1 MAGGLL
7 NLIAI
12 GDLNV
17 ILTGNP
23 TRSFFKSTYSKYT
36 NFGLQKF
43 RIDQVGQKELE
54 IAKPTN
60 FSFKIDRYGDLL
72 MDTYLVVKLP
82 QIWSPILYYKYNIT
96 DISGV
101 YRPYEFKWIK
111 NIGCQLISEVKI
123 LIDGITIQ
131 KFSGHYLQ
139 NIVERDFDTHKK
151 ELFDIMTGNIS
162 ELNDPANFNNRN
174 NNYPNAFNING
185 TKPDISG
192 IEPSIREYNLYIPIN
207 TWYSMSSLMA
217 FPLICLQ
224 YSNLVIDFT
233 LRPLQDLFTIKDVLY
248 DISVNKSKIYN
259 YNNIPQIRSTQT
271 VTEYQFNRFINPPPI
286 KDLLRSF
293 DSYSNLTSRIN
304 SNIHILCTQC
314 FLDNSEREMFAKN
327 SQTYL
332 IKEVKE
338 YTFKDVIKTNKVKL
352 ESNGLISSWMWYFQ
366 RSDVKSR
373 NEWSNY
379 TNWPYETT
387 IPNDLKKIKMN
398 NDYTYYTPHFS
409 YNNGDISKNIY
420 YTDYSPT
427 IYEQTNLCEIMKN
440 FGIICDGK
448 YREQTFDSGVFSKIE
463 KYNKSNGPN
472 SKVGLYY
479 YNFALITDPFK
490 LQPNGAFN
498 TNKFKVIEFEYNNYA
513 NPPIDT
519 SNVEFTTIC
528 DQATGAIIATLKDP
542 TNIYK
547 YNYNLY
553 IIEEQYNVLF
563 FQNGFG
569 GLQNSR

>member
-12 GDLNV
+12 GDQNI

-54 IAKPTN
+54 VSKPTK
-60 FSFKIDRYGDLL
+60 FSFKIERYGDLL
-72 MDTYLVVKLP
+72 MDTFLVVKLP
-82 QIWSPILYYKYNIT
+82 AIWSPLLYYNKYL
-96 DISGV
+96 DISAV

-111 NIGCQLISEVKI
+111 HIGCQLITEVNI

-139 NIVERDFDTHKK
+139 NVVERDFDSHRK

-174 NNYPNAFNING
+174 NNYPNAFNIDSSL
-185 TKPDISG
+185 PDIIG

-207 TWYSMSSLMA
+207 SWFTMSSFMA

-233 LRPLQDLFTIKDVLY
+233 IRPIQELFTIKDVLY
-248 DISVNKSKIYN
+248 DISVNTNKITN
-259 YNNIPQIRSTQT
+259 YNNIPQIRSVQT
-271 VTEYQFNRFINPPPI
+271 TLEYQFNRFINPPPT
-286 KDLLRSF
+286 KFLELSAN
-293 DSYSNLTSRIN
+293 SYINLPNRIN
-304 SNIHILCTQC
+304 SNIHLLCTQC
-314 FLDNSEREMFAKN
+314 FLDNTEREMFAKN
-327 SQTYL
+327 SQNYL

-338 YTFKDVIKTNKVKL
+338 YNFEKVIKTNKIKL

-366 RSDVKSR
+366 RSDVKHR

-379 TNWPYETT
+379 TNWPYENS
-387 IPNDLKKIKMN
+387 IPNDLKKISIN
-398 NDYTYYTPHFS
+398 SSNIYYSPHFS
-409 YNNGDISKNIY
+409 YNLGDISKNIY
-420 YTDYSPT
+420 YTGYNPSV
-427 IYEQTNLCEIMKN
+427 YEQTNQCEIMKN
-440 FGIICDGK
+440 FGIICNGK
-448 YREQTFDSGVFSKIE
+448 YREQTFDSSIFSKIE
-463 KYNKSNGPN
+463 KYNKSNG
-472 SKVGLYY
+472 SSTKVGLYY
-479 YNFALITDPFK
+479 YNFTLFTDPFK
-490 LQPNGAFN
+490 LQPNGALN
-498 TNKFKVIEFEYNNYA
+498 TSKFKTIEFEYNNYA
-513 NPPIDT
+513 NPPIDL

-528 DQATGAIIATLKDP
+528 DPATGAVIATSKDP
-542 TNIYK
+542 TSIYK
-547 YNYNLY
+547 YYYNLFV
-553 IIEEQYNVLF
+553 IEEKYNLLI

-569 GLQNSR
+569 GLLYSS

>member
-12 GDLNV
+12 GDQNI

-23 TRSFFKSTYSKYT
+23 TKSFFKSTYSKYT

-43 RIDQVGQKELE
+43 RIDQTGQKELE
-54 IAKPTN
+54 ISKPTT
-60 FSFKIDRYGDLL
+60 FSFKIARYGDLL

-82 QIWSPILYYKYNIT
+82 AIWSPVLYYKYNRT
-96 DISGV
+96 DSVGV

-111 NIGCQLISEVKI
+111 HIGCQLISEVKI
-123 LIDGITIQ
+123 LIDGTIIQ

-139 NIVERDFDTHKK
+139 NIVERDFDSHKK

-174 NNYPNAFNING
+174 NNYPNAFNIHD
-185 TKPDISG
+185 TDTDISG

-207 TWYSMSSLMA
+207 SWFSMSSFMA
-217 FPLICLQ
+217 LPLICLQ

-233 LRPLQDLFTIKDVLY
+233 LRPLEELFTIKDVLY
-248 DISVNKSKIYN
+248 DMSINTYKIN
-259 YNNIPQIRSTQT
+259 TYNNIPQIFPLQT
-271 VTEYQFNRFINPPPI
+271 KLEYQFNRFINPPPR
-286 KDLLRSF
+286 KNLENAL
-293 DSYSNLTSRIN
+293 DSYINLTNRIN

-314 FLDNSEREMFAKN
+314 FLDNAEREMFAKN
-327 SQTYL
+327 SQNYL
-332 IKEVKE
+332 IKEVNE
-338 YTFKDVIKTNKVKL
+338 YSFIEVIRTNKIKL
-352 ESNGLISSWMWYFQ
+352 KSNGLISSWMWYFQ
-366 RSDVKSR
+366 RSDVKQR

-379 TNWPYETT
+379 TNWPYENS
-387 IPNDLKKIKMN
+387 IPNDLQKVKDGS
-398 NDYTYYTPHFS
+398 DYKYYSPHFS

-440 FGIICDGK
+440 FAIICDGK
-448 YREQTFDSGVFSKIE
+448 YREQTFDSDVFSKIE
-463 KYNKSNGPN
+463 KYNKSNGST

-479 YNFALITDPFK
+479 YNFTLITDPIK
-490 LQPNGAFN
+490 LQPTGALN
-498 TNKFKVIEFEYNNYA
+498 TNKFKTIEFEYNNYA

-528 DQATGAIIATLKDP
+528 DPETGAIIATSKNP

-547 YNYNLY
+547 YYYNLY
-553 IIEEQYNVLF
+553 VIEEKYNILF

-569 GLQNSR
+569 GLLYSR

>member
-7 NLIAI
+7 NLIAL
-12 GDLNV
+12 GDQNV

-23 TRSFFKSTYSKYT
+23 TKSFFKSTYSKYT

-43 RIDQVGQKELE
+43 RIDQIGQKELDVT
-54 IAKPTN
+54 KPTT
-60 FSFKIDRYGDLL
+60 FSFKIERYGDLL

-82 QIWSPILYYKYNIT
+82 TIWSPILNYKKYQ
-96 DISGV
+96 DISAV

-111 NIGCQLISEVKI
+111 HIGCQLIKEVKI
-123 LIDGITIQ
+123 MIDGIIIQ

-185 TKPDISG
+185 TNPDISG
-192 IEPSIREYNLYIPIN
+192 IEPSIREYTLYIPIN
-207 TWYSMSSLMA
+207 SWFTMSSFMA

-233 LRPLQDLFTIKDVLY
+233 LRPLFELFTIKDVLY
-248 DISVNKSKIYN
+248 DISVNTYKIAN
-259 YNNIPQIRSTQT
+259 YNNIPQIQPIQT
-271 VTEYQFNRFINPPPI
+271 TTEYQFNRFINPPRYT
-286 KDLLRSF
+286 DLSG
-293 DSYSNLTSRIN
+293 DSYINLTSRIN
-304 SNIHILCTQC
+304 SNIHLLCTQC
-314 FLDNSEREMFAKN
+314 FLDNAEREMFAKN
-327 SQTYL
+327 SQNYL

-338 YTFKDVIKTNKVKL
+338 YSFIKVIKTNKIKL
-352 ESNGLISSWMWYFQ
+352 ESNGLISSWIWYFQ
-366 RSDVKSR
+366 RSDVKDR

-379 TNWPYETT
+379 TNWPYDNS
-387 IPNDLKKIKMN
+387 IPNDLQKIKIDSN
-398 NDYTYYTPHFS
+398 YQYYSPHFTYS
-409 YNNGDISKNIY
+409 SDISKNIY
-420 YTDYSPT
+420 YTGYVPSV
-427 IYEQTNLCEIMKN
+427 YEQTNFCEIMKN

-448 YREQTFDSGVFSKIE
+448 YREQTFDSTVFSKIE
-463 KYNKSNGPN
+463 KYNKSNGSN

-479 YNFALITDPFK
+479 YNFALTTDPFK

-498 TNKFKVIEFEYNNYA
+498 TNRFKTIEFEYNNYA
-513 NPPIDT
+513 NPPIDS

-528 DQATGAIIATLKDP
+528 DPETGAIIATSKDP

-547 YNYNLY
+547 YYYNLY
-553 IIEEQYNVLF
+553 VIEEKYNILF

-569 GLQNSR
+569 GLLYSS

>member
-12 GDLNV
+12 GDQNI

-54 IAKPTN
+54 VSRPTK
-60 FSFKIDRYGDLL
+60 FSFKIGRYGDLL

-82 QIWSPILYYKYNIT
+82 TIWSPLLYYNKYS

-111 NIGCQLISEVKI
+111 HIGCQLISEVNI

-131 KFSGHYLQ
+131 KFSGTYLQ
-139 NIVERDFDTHKK
+139 NIVERDFDSHKK

-174 NNYPNAFNING
+174 NNYPNAFNINSSL
-185 TKPDISG
+185 PDIIG

-207 TWYSMSSLMA
+207 SWYSLSTFMA

-233 LRPLQDLFTIKDVLY
+233 LRPLQELFTIKDVLY
-248 DISVNKSKIYN
+248 DISINTNKIIN
-259 YNNIPQIRSTQT
+259 YNNIPQIRPLQT
-271 VTEYQFNRFINPPPI
+271 TLEYQFNRFINPPPTKI
-286 KDLLRSF
+286 LELSANT
-293 DSYSNLTSRIN
+293 YINLPNRIN
-304 SNIHILCTQC
+304 SNIHLLCTQC
-314 FLDNSEREMFAKN
+314 FLDNAEREMFAKN
-327 SQTYL
+327 SQNYL

-338 YTFKDVIKTNKVKL
+338 YNFEKVIKTNKVKL

-366 RSDVKSR
+366 RSDVKDR

-379 TNWPYETT
+379 TNWPYENS
-387 IPNDLKKIKMN
+387 IPNDLKKITI
-398 NDYTYYTPHFS
+398 DSSYIYYNPHFT
-409 YNNGDISKNIY
+409 YNLGDISKNIY
-420 YTDYSPT
+420 YTGYSPSV
-427 IYEQTNLCEIMKN
+427 YEQTNQREIMKD
-440 FGIICDGK
+440 FAIICNGK
-448 YREQTFDSGVFSKIE
+448 YREQTFDSSIFSKIE
-463 KYNKSNGPN
+463 KYNKSNGSC

-479 YNFALITDPFK
+479 YNFTLFTDPFK
-490 LQPNGAFN
+490 LQPNGALN
-498 TNKFKVIEFEYNNYA
+498 TSKFKTIEFEYNNYA
-513 NPPIDT
+513 NPPIDL

-528 DQATGAIIATLKDP
+528 DQATGAVIATSKDP
-542 TNIYK
+542 TSIYK
-547 YNYNLY
+547 YYYNLFV
-553 IIEEQYNVLF
+553 IEEKYNLLI

-569 GLQNSR
+569 RLLYSS

>member
-12 GDLNV
+12 GDQNI

-43 RIDQVGQKELE
+43 RIDQIGQKELE
-54 IAKPTN
+54 IAKSTN

-82 QIWSPILYYKYNIT
+82 TIWSPVLYYKYKST
-96 DISGV
+96 DSSGV

-111 NIGCQLISEVKI
+111 NIGCHLIEEVKI

-185 TKPDISG
+185 TNPDISG
-192 IEPSIREYNLYIPIN
+192 IEPSIREFTLYIPIN
-207 TWYSMSSLMA
+207 TWFSMSSFMA
-217 FPLICLQ
+217 LPLICLQ
-224 YSNLVIDFT
+224 YSNLVIDFK
-233 LRPLQDLFTIKDVLY
+233 LRPLQELFTIKDVLY
-248 DISVNKSKIYN
+248 DMSVNTYKIAN
-259 YNNIPQIRSTQT
+259 YNNIPQIHPTQT
-271 VTEYQFNRFINPPPI
+271 TIDYQFNRFINPPPQR
-286 KDLLRSF
+286 DLEKAT
-293 DSYSNLTSRIN
+293 DIYGNLTSRIN
-304 SNIHILCTQC
+304 SNIHLLCTQC
-314 FLDNSEREMFAKN
+314 FLDNSERELFARN
-327 SQTYL
+327 SQNYL
-332 IKEVKE
+332 IKEIKE
-338 YTFKDVIKTNKVKL
+338 YSFTNVIKTNKIKL

-366 RSDVKSR
+366 RSDVKAR

-379 TNWPYETT
+379 TNWPYENS
-387 IPNDLKKIKMN
+387 IPNNLQKVKINSKYEYYN
-398 NDYTYYTPHFS
+398 PDFTYS
-409 YNNGDISKNIY
+409 GDISKNIY
-420 YTDYSPT
+420 YTDYIPT

-448 YREQTFDSGVFSKIE
+448 YREQTFDSNVFSKLE
-463 KYNKSNGPN
+463 KYNRSNGSS

-479 YNFALITDPFK
+479 YNFALTTDPFK

-498 TNKFKVIEFEYNNYA
+498 TNKFKIIEFEYNNYA
-513 NPPIDT
+513 NPPIDS

-528 DQATGAIIATLKDP
+528 DPATGAIIATLKDP

-547 YNYNLY
+547 YTYNLY
-553 IIEEQYNVLF
+553 IIEEKYNILL

-569 GLQNSR
+569 GLLYNS

>member
-12 GDLNV
+12 GDQNI

-54 IAKPTN
+54 IAKSTN

-82 QIWSPILYYKYNIT
+82 TIWSPILYYKYKST
-96 DISGV
+96 DSSGV

-111 NIGCQLISEVKI
+111 HIGCQLIEEVKI

-162 ELNDPANFNNRN
+162 ELNEPANFNNRN

-185 TKPDISG
+185 TSPDISG

-207 TWYSMSSLMA
+207 TWFSMSSFMA

-224 YSNLVIDFT
+224 YSNLVIDFK
-233 LRPLQDLFTIKDVLY
+233 LRPLKELFTIKDVLY
-248 DISVNKSKIYN
+248 DMSVNTYKINN
-259 YNNIPQIRSTQT
+259 YNNIPQIHPAQT
-271 VTEYQFNRFINPPPI
+271 TIDYQFNRFINPPPER
-286 KDLLRSF
+286 DLEKAT
-293 DSYSNLTSRIN
+293 DSYGNLTSRIN
-304 SNIHILCTQC
+304 SNIHLLCTQC
-314 FLDNSEREMFAKN
+314 FLDNSEREMFARN
-327 SQTYL
+327 SQNYL

-338 YTFKDVIKTNKVKL
+338 YSFKNVIKTNKVKL

-366 RSDVKSR
+366 RSDVKDR

-379 TNWPYETT
+379 TNWPYENR
-387 IPNDLKKIKMN
+387 IPNDLQKVKINSK
-398 NDYTYYTPHFS
+398 YEYYTPHFTYS
-409 YNNGDISKNIY
+409 GDISKNIY

-448 YREQTFDSGVFSKIE
+448 YREQTFDSNVFSKLE
-463 KYNKSNGPN
+463 KYNKSNGSS

-479 YNFALITDPFK
+479 YNFALTTDPFK

-498 TNKFKVIEFEYNNYA
+498 TNKFKIIEFEYNNYA
-513 NPPIDT
+513 NPPIDS

-528 DQATGAIIATLKDP
+528 DPATQAIIATLKDP

-547 YNYNLY
+547 YTHNLY
-553 IIEEQYNVLF
+553 IIEEKYNILL

-569 GLQNSR
+569 GLLYTS

>member
-7 NLIAI
+7 SLIAI
-12 GDLNV
+12 GDQNI

-23 TRSFFKSTYSKYT
+23 TKSFFKSTYSKYT

-43 RIDQVGQKELE
+43 RIDQIGQKELDVS
-54 IAKPTN
+54 KPTT
-60 FSFKIDRYGDLL
+60 FSFKIERYGDLL

-82 QIWSPILYYKYNIT
+82 TIWSPILYYNKYP
-96 DISGV
+96 DIDPI

-111 NIGCQLISEVKI
+111 NIGSQIITEVKI
-123 LIDGITIQ
+123 MIDGITIQ

-139 NIVERDFDTHKK
+139 NIVERDFDSHKK
-151 ELFDIMTGNIS
+151 ALFDIMTGNIS
-162 ELNDPANFNNRN
+162 ELTDPANFNNRN
-174 NNYPNAFNING
+174 NNYPNAFNINEIN
-185 TKPDISG
+185 PDISG

-207 TWYSMSSLMA
+207 SWFSMSSFMA

-233 LRPLQDLFTIKDVLY
+233 LRPIYELFTIKDVLY
-248 DISVNKSKIYN
+248 DMSINTHKIAN
-259 YNNIPQIRSTQT
+259 YNNIPQIQPLQT
-271 VTEYQFNRFINPPPI
+271 TLEYQFNRFINPPPT
-286 KDLLRSF
+286 KNL
-293 DSYSNLTSRIN
+293 SYNVNSYINLPNRIN

-314 FLDNSEREMFAKN
+314 FLDNTEREMFAKN
-327 SQTYL
+327 SQNYL
-332 IKEVKE
+332 IKEVNE
-338 YTFKDVIKTNKVKL
+338 YSFIKVIKANKIKL

-366 RSDVKSR
+366 RSDVKDR

-379 TNWPYETT
+379 TNWPYETI
-387 IPNDLKKIKMN
+387 IPNDLQKVKDASNYK
-398 NDYTYYTPHFS
+398 YYTPHFS
-409 YNNGDISKNIY
+409 YNSGDISKNIY
-420 YTDYSPT
+420 YTGYNPT
-427 IYEQTNLCEIMKN
+427 IYEQTNVCEIMKN
-440 FGIICDGK
+440 FAIICDGK
-448 YREQTFDSGVFSKIE
+448 YREQTFDSSVFSKLE
-463 KYNKSNGPN
+463 KYNTSNGPS

-490 LQPNGAFN
+490 LQPTGAFN
-498 TNKFKVIEFEYNNYA
+498 TNKFKTIEFEYNNYA

-528 DQATGAIIATLKDP
+528 DPETQAVIATSKDP

-547 YNYNLY
+547 YYYNLNV
-553 IIEEQYNVLF
+553 IEEKYNILF

-569 GLQNSR
+569 SLLYSR

>member
-7 NLIAI
+7 NLIAL
-12 GDLNV
+12 GDQNV

-23 TRSFFKSTYSKYT
+23 TKSFFKSTYSKYT

-43 RIDQVGQKELE
+43 RIDQIGQKELDVT
-54 IAKPTN
+54 KPTT
-60 FSFKIDRYGDLL
+60 FSFKIERYGDLL

-82 QIWSPILYYKYNIT
+82 TIWSPILNYKKYQ
-96 DISGV
+96 DISAV

-111 NIGCQLISEVKI
+111 HIGCQLIKEVKI
-123 LIDGITIQ
+123 MIDGIIIQ

-185 TKPDISG
+185 TNPDISG
-192 IEPSIREYNLYIPIN
+192 IEPSIREYTLYIPIN
-207 TWYSMSSLMA
+207 SWFTMSSFMA

-233 LRPLQDLFTIKDVLY
+233 LRPLFELFTIKDVLY
-248 DISVNKSKIYN
+248 DISVNTYKIAN
-259 YNNIPQIRSTQT
+259 YNNIPQIQPIQT
-271 VTEYQFNRFINPPPI
+271 TTEYQFNRFINPPPYT
-286 KDLLRSF
+286 DLSG
-293 DSYSNLTSRIN
+293 DSYINLTSRIN
-304 SNIHILCTQC
+304 SNIHLLCTQC
-314 FLDNSEREMFAKN
+314 FLDNAEREMFAKN
-327 SQTYL
+327 SQNYL

-338 YTFKDVIKTNKVKL
+338 YSFIKVIKTNKIKL
-352 ESNGLISSWMWYFQ
+352 ESNGLISSWIWYFQ
-366 RSDVKSR
+366 RSDVKDR

-379 TNWPYETT
+379 TNWPYDNS
-387 IPNDLKKIKMN
+387 IPNDLQKIKIDSN
-398 NDYTYYTPHFS
+398 YQYYSPHFTYS
-409 YNNGDISKNIY
+409 SDISKNIY
-420 YTDYSPT
+420 YTGYVPSV
-427 IYEQTNLCEIMKN
+427 YEQTNFCEIMKN

-448 YREQTFDSGVFSKIE
+448 YREQTFDSTVFSKIE
-463 KYNKSNGPN
+463 KYNKSNGSN

-479 YNFALITDPFK
+479 YNFALTTDPFK

-498 TNKFKVIEFEYNNYA
+498 TNRFKTIEFEYNNYA
-513 NPPIDT
+513 NPPIDS

-528 DQATGAIIATLKDP
+528 DPETGAIIATSKDP

-547 YNYNLY
+547 YYYNLY
-553 IIEEQYNVLF
+553 VIEEKYNILF

-569 GLQNSR
+569 GLLYSS